1 MLFYKYNV
9 RLDEM
14 IVVQITSVRGLRDI
28 KRPQIFIVLIHF
40 RLSEAW
46 SRGLEENIDTLES
59 RGYCLGGPGTSWTAV
74 QYILNIIFK

>member
-1 MLFYKYNV
+1 MLLYKYNV

-14 IVVQITSVRGLRDI
+14 IVVQISSVRGLRD

-40 RLSEAW
+40 HLSEAW

-59 RGYCLGGPGTSWTAV
+59 RRYCLGGPGTSWTAV